1 MKPVFAII
9 PVALLA
15 LFSCGKGNGHLSLDE
30 DAVVSP
36 ADWQAVS
43 EAAGKIEKEDVVLEF
58 PAGTFGQ
65 TDKVAITKM
74 ASGAVGGDDEKS
86 PFYQFTMPDGGSSHP
101 VTVSFHYDGDP
112 SEVRVAMKT
121 EYYAMSLEERLKTVR
136 IMESTAEDG
145 VISVTIPE
153 TQSDEGDHPVFSLGL
168 VPADDAQSDSGTRA
182 EDQLSQWTFGWNMWS
197 WEKAPYKSV
206 SKQINDYLRANIPY
220 AQSLLSARGFQIPK
234 IYYEIQDLGEAKKV
248 NGKEAKFVWGYS
260 ITPRFIKSRGYI
272 LLNVRGLAKVAGN
285 PAGDPANELPKTIIH
300 ETLHALHTHCYDPRW
315 ALTEEVSGTFGSQW
329 TMLSEAIAVWTEQ
342 FADAAK
348 CVSGPA
354 GEEDNYMRF
363 VKSFFPP
370 EWWVGSGNY
379 ASHGYGMAAF
389 IQWLSKKT
397 NPNSIVRLLQLQKE
411 GYSDVRKVFDKFLEE
426 KHLKFFDTEH
436 YLEFA
441 KSYCEGELISGA
453 NYSVF
458 EYSKIV
464 KSSAPFSASYDKSG
478 GKVYSYG
485 FAPAWFKF
493 DKELMQAYSDENL
506 SFSQNTEGLET
517 HVWYEGAS
525 GSVYVGKSSD
535 GSPLAL
541 PIDQF
546 IRNAPTLKIFT
557 ITVKS
562 KMTDDSTALPSSL
575 LVSFDKPAKAPNIW
589 SVGFSG
595 DFVKNGN
602 SYWINEGWT
611 DGSGYSTI
619 TVKPVSNGYEVYAAQ
634 DWYEV
639 TFTITTK
646 NGAFSDVV
654 NIKNVRHVDS
664 DYDAVYNFTIDKLPL
679 KEFDSG
685 EDSSFGEASWRGSG
699 SWYSGMEIEVY
710 FDSMR

>member
-1 MKPVFAII
+1 MKHSLAII
-9 PVALLA
+9 PVALLT
-15 LFSCGKGNGHLSLDE
+15 LFSCNKGNNLPDE

-36 ADWQAVS
+36 EDWQAVS

-58 PAGTFGQ
+58 PAGTFGS

-74 ASGAVGGDDEKS
+74 AAGAVGGNDEKS
-86 PFYQFTMPDGGSSHP
+86 PFYQFSMPDGGSSHP

-121 EYYAMSLEERLKTVR
+121 EYYAMSLEECLKTVR
-136 IMESTAEDG
+136 ILESTAENG
-145 VISVTIPE
+145 LISVTIPE

-168 VPADDAQSDSGTRA
+168 VLADEGPETTGTKA
-182 EDQLSQWTFGWNMWS
+182 DNPLSQWTFDWNMWS
-197 WEKAPYKSV
+197 WEKAKYKSV
-206 SKQINDYLRANIPY
+206 IKQINDYLRTNIPY
-220 AQSLLSARGFQIPK
+220 AQSLLSARGFQIPP

-248 NGKEAKFVWGYS
+248 NGKEPKFVWGYS
-260 ITPRFIKSRGYI
+260 VTPRFIKSRGYI
-272 LLNVRGLAKVAGN
+272 LLNVRGLEKVAGN
-285 PAGDPANELPKTIIH
+285 PAGDSANELPKTLVH

-315 ALTEEVSGTFGSQW
+315 ALTEEISGNFGSQW
-329 TMLSEAIAVWTEQ
+329 TMLSEAIAVWSEQ
-342 FADAAK
+342 FADPAK
-348 CVSGPA
+348 CISGPA
-354 GEEDNYMRF
+354 AEEDNYLRF

-441 KSYCEGELISGA
+441 KSYCDGDLISGA
-453 NYSVF
+453 NYSMF
-458 EYSKIV
+458 EYAQII
-464 KSSAPFSASYDKSG
+464 KSSAPVSVSYAKSG

-493 DKELMQAYSDENL
+493 EKELMQAYADENL
-506 SFSQNTEGLET
+506 TFTQLTEGLES
-517 HVWYEGAS
+517 HVWYEGSS
-525 GSVYVGKSSD
+525 GSVYVGKTSD
-535 GSPLAL
+535 GAPLTL

-546 IRNAPTLKIFT
+546 IKNSSTLKILT

-562 KMTDDSTALPSSL
+562 QMTDDSSSLPSSL
-575 LVSFDKPAKAPNIW
+575 LISFDKPVGVPNIW
-589 SVGFSG
+589 DIGFSG
-595 DFVKNGN
+595 DFVKNGT
-602 SYWINEGWT
+602 SYWMNEGWVS
-611 DGSGYSTI
+611 GSEFSTI
-619 TVKPVSNGYEVYAAQ
+619 TVTPVSNGYEVYAAS
-634 DWYEV
+634 DWYEL

-646 NGAFSDVV
+646 NGAFSDAV
-654 NIKNVRHVDS
+654 NIKNIRHIDS
-664 DYDAVYNFTIDKLPL
+664 DSDAAYNFTIDRLPL
-679 KEFDSG
+679 KHFDSG
-685 EDSSFGEASWRGSG
+685 EDASHGDASWYGSG
-699 SWYSGMEIEVY
+699 SWYTGMEIEVY
-710 FDSMR
+710 FDRLK